1 MKNHMTKNTKVI
13 VVIAVV
19 AAVGAII
26 GVYNLRAKKT
36 PLSGNSGAQKQ
47 EQKEAT
53 ISPED
58 LKQDETAIATFMGD
72 ENYPVTFISSQA
84 PSNFTVGVSEPL
96 PEGGGSHITI
106 PQEWQRTINIYESK
120 EFVADTCEV
129 YRFEVYPKTHEVV
142 NVGLIYP
149 KGKAT
154 CDDSKSTLFSSSI
167 SDEQIKTIGE
177 KYLERAM
184 PETYSSIKD
193 KFTVQ
198 PISKD
203 NKDDRWEWLYKD
215 KEYKIPAELE
225 AEPKYPTIRMFI
237 SNSGNLLQY
246 ENSMPLFKND

>member
-13 VVIAVV
+13 AVIAVV
-19 AAVGAII
+19 AAIGAII
-26 GVYNLRAKKT
+26 GVYNLRAKKA

-72 ENYPVTFISSQA
+72 ESYPVAFIGLQA

-96 PEGGGSHITI
+96 PGGGGSHITI

-120 EFVADTCEV
+120 EFVSDTCEV
-129 YRFEVYPKTHEVV
+129 YRFEVYAKTHEVV
-142 NVGLIYP
+142 NVGLVYP
-149 KGKAT
+149 KGKAN
-154 CDDSKSTLFSSSI
+154 CDDSHSSLFSPSI

-184 PETYSSIKD
+184 PKMYSSPKD
-193 KFTVQ
+193 KFKIQ
-198 PISKD
+198 PVSKEGD
-203 NKDDRWEWLYKD
+203 TDRWEWLYED
-215 KEYKIPAELE
+215 RDYKLSAELE
-225 AEPKYPTIRMFI
+225 AEPKYPTVRMFI
-237 SNSGNLLQY
+237 SNGGNLLQY
-246 ENSMPLFKND
+246 ENSMSLFKNN